1 MSKPEWGIKRTCQ
14 ACDVSFYDLKKDPII
29 CPKCL
34 SVYDEKALIEKHSVD
49 LHEELEDL
57 RNLAEDND
65 IPDDDFFLETP
76 SDLIDALEDIDGTYT
91 DKHALN
97 G

>member
-14 ACDVSFYDLKKDPII
+14 SCEASFYDLKKDPII

-34 SVYDEKALIEKHSVD
+34 TVYDEKALIEKHRVERDSEFED
-49 LHEELEDL
+49 IKRIEEDG
-57 RNLAEDND
+57 NFK
-65 IPDDDFFLETP
+65 DDDFFLETP
-76 SDLIDALEDIDGTYT
+76 SELLETLEEFEAEFQ
-91 DKHALN
+91 DKNALN

>member
-14 ACDVSFYDLKKDPII
+14 SCEASFYDLKKDPII

-34 SVYDEKALIEKHSVD
+34 TVYDEKALIEKHRVERDSEFED
-49 LHEELEDL
+49 IKRIEEDG
-57 RNLAEDND
+57 NFN
-65 IPDDDFFLETP
+65 DDDFFLETP
-76 SDLIDALEDIDGTYT
+76 SELLETLEEFEAEFQ
-91 DKHALN
+91 DKNALN